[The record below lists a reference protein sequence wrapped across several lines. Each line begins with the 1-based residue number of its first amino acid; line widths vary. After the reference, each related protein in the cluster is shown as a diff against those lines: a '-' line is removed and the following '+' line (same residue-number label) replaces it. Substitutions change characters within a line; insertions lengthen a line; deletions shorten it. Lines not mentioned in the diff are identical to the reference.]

1 MYCVERLFLFWR
13 LAMTQPH
20 LVIIGSGM
28 AGGRLLDEIIR
39 RQPNRFKISVFGEEP
54 HPNYNRIMLSP
65 LLAGEVSK
73 DEIVLNSY
81 EWYAEHN
88 ITLYSGEKIVS
99 IDRNKQRLLSSEG
112 TEITYDQL
120 VFATGSRP
128 ASIPASGQHLNNIF
142 DFRTLEDVDDIVEA
156 AQSAKHAVVIG
167 GGLLGLEAAYGLAVK
182 GIKTTV
188 IHRAGHLLNRQL
200 DARSGEML
208 RLSLQERGI
217 DTLLNTEVE
226 VFHSSAATKNEALSS
241 IILKSGKTLEADLA
255 IVAIGITPNT
265 QLAQTASLEV
275 ARGIVVNDQLV
286 TSDKQISALGEC
298 IEHRGETFGLVAPIW
313 DQARILADRLVFGVQ
328 SDYSTTATPTKL
340 KISGIDLFSAGE
352 VDGLEQDRVVVL
364 QDEARRNYR
373 KLIIRNQHIVGIVLF
388 GDVQD
393 GNWYFELLE
402 QRINVTHLL
411 PTLLFGQAFCSNLKQ
426 ANDTPSYGS
435 TDPSITAPF
444 ISDQEHQPHSSL
456 TGATL

>member
-1 MYCVERLFLFWR
+1 
-13 LAMTQPH
+13 MTQPH

-28 AGGRLLDEIIR
+28 AGGRLLDEIIH
-39 RQPNRFKISVFGEEP
+39 RQPTRFKISVFGEEL

-88 ITLYSGEKIVS
+88 ITLYSGEQIVS
-99 IDRNKQRLLSSEG
+99 IDRNKQRLLSCAG
-112 TEITYDQL
+112 TEIAYDQL

-200 DARSGEML
+200 DAYSGEML

-217 DTLLNTEVE
+217 ETLLNTEVE
-226 VFHSSAATKNEALSS
+226 AFHGSACVQNEALSS
-241 IILKSGKTLEADLA
+241 ITLKSGKTLTADLA

-265 QLAQTASLEV
+265 LLAKAASLEV
-275 ARGIVVNDQLV
+275 ARGIIVNDQLI

-298 IEHRGETFGLVAPIW
+298 IEHRGKTFGLVAPIW
-313 DQARILADRLVFGVQ
+313 DQARILADRLVFDVQ

-352 VDGLEQDRVVVL
+352 VDGLPQDRVFVL
-364 QDEARRNYR
+364 QDKSRRAYR

-402 QRINVTHLL
+402 QQINIKHLL
-411 PTLLFGQAFCSNLKQ
+411 PTLLFGQTFCSNLEQ
-426 ANDTPSYGS
+426 PSDTPSCVS
-435 TDPSITAPF
+435 TDQSISAPL
-444 ISDQEHQPHSSL
+444 ISDQESQPHSAL

>member
-1 MYCVERLFLFWR
+1 
-13 LAMTQPH
+13 MTQPH

-39 RQPNRFKISVFGEEP
+39 RQPGRFKISVFGEER

-88 ITLYSGEKIVS
+88 ITLYSGERIIS
-99 IDRNKQRLLSSEG
+99 IDRNKQHLLSSTG

-128 ASIPASGQHLNNIF
+128 ARIPASGQHLDNIF
-142 DFRTLEDVDDIVEA
+142 DFRTLEDVDAIIET
-156 AQSAKHAVVIG
+156 AQFSQHAVVIG

-188 IHRAGHLLNRQL
+188 IHRAEHLLNRQL
-200 DARSGEML
+200 DARSAEML

-226 VFHSSAATKNEALSS
+226 TFHGSTSANSAALSNITLKN
-241 IILKSGKTLEADLA
+241 GKTLEADLA

-265 QLAQTASLEV
+265 LLAKAASLEV
-275 ARGIVVNDQLV
+275 ARGIVVNDQLI
-286 TSDKQISALGEC
+286 TSDKQVSALGEC

-313 DQARILADRLVFGVQ
+313 DQARILADRLIFGLQ

-352 VDGLEQDRVVVL
+352 VDGLPQDRVVVL
-364 QDEARRNYR
+364 QDKSRRVYR
-373 KLIIRNQHIVGIVLF
+373 KLIIRNQRIVGIVLF

-393 GNWYFELLE
+393 GNWYFKLLE
-402 QRINVTHLL
+402 QQVNVKPLL
-411 PTLLFGQAFCSNLKQ
+411 PTLLFGQAFCSNLEQ
-426 ANDTPSYGS
+426 TSDTPSCVS
-435 TDPSITAPF
+435 ADTSISAPF
-444 ISDQEHQPHSSL
+444 ISDQENQPHSAL